1 MGGKGSAPAPP
12 DYSQLAQSSTDA
24 AKIQAQT
31 SADQLNW
38 AKQQYADQAPY
49 TNAFMQSMTTAQN
62 QDLKTQQE
70 NAVNAQQAQDYYKN
84 TYQPLEGQFAGE
96 AARYN
101 TPARANQ
108 QAAAAEANVAQTMN
122 AQRQGAL
129 QSLEGFGIDPS
140 QTRYGALDLGARIQQ
155 GAAQAAAGTQ
165 SRLNTE
171 GTGLALQGEAINIGR
186 GYPGQVASAYGTS
199 INAGSGASST
209 GGSGVNAGLSTSNT
223 FGNLMGPAS
232 SWSQLSN
239 QSTGLAGNLQNQGF
253 QNSLA
258 GFNSNAAIAQNTA
271 SGIGSLVGAG
281 IGVASIAAIG
291 I

>member
-12 DYSQLAQSSTDA
+12 DYSQLAQSSTQA
-24 AKIQAQT
+24 AQIQAQT
-31 SADQLNW
+31 STDQLNW

-70 NAVNAQQAQDYYKN
+70 NALNAQQAQDYYKN
-84 TYQPLEGQFAGE
+84 TYQPLEGQFAQT
-96 AARYN
+96 AAGYN
-101 TPARANQ
+101 SPDRANQ
-108 QAAAAEANVAQTMN
+108 QAGAAEANVAQTMN
-122 AQRQGAL
+122 GQRSAAL

-155 GAAQAAAGTQ
+155 SAATAAAGTQ

-281 IGVASIAAIG
+281 IGAAAIIG
-291 I
+291 V